1 MARDAGRRGMTS
13 RNTAAAP
20 TAEADARLA
29 PVPAARHHRA
39 MVDTPAFDT
48 LATTR
53 KLKAAGIADTHSE
66 ASAAAIRAARGDLAT
81 RADFR
86 RGMFGL
92 AAFTVAVAA
101 LSIGLMQL
109 SR

>member
-1 MARDAGRRGMTS
+1 M
-13 RNTAAAP
+13 
-20 TAEADARLA
+20 
-29 PVPAARHHRA
+29 
-39 MVDTPAFDT
+39 DTTAFDT
-48 LATTR
+48 LATAR
-53 KLKAAGIADTHSE
+53 KLKAAGIADAHAEAQAE

-81 RADFR
+81 RADFW

-92 AAFTVAVAA
+92 AAFIGAVAA